1 MTGGDAEM
9 QADIATYGWHVIK
22 VFEDDEGPS
31 FAFTIGLYK
40 RFGHP
45 ELVVFGLP
53 LDTGAELRR
62 HASGVQLHLSPSHS
76 SYGRIASTGT
86 RGLRRLTPGYGR
98 PSQFLRTSEGSIARR
113 AVEPAHAADRPDG
126 RECGAESLKP
136 AADASTALL
145 PALRRCPREAEVLE

>member
-98 PSQFLRTSEGSIARR
+98 PSQFLRTSEGSGSRGVR
-113 AVEPAHAADRPDG
+113 SNPRMQPTG
-126 RECGAESLKP
+126 RTGASAGRK
-136 AADASTALL
+136 A
-145 PALRRCPREAEVLE
+145 